1 MTKKTIPTH
10 FIIDIDGIMTDG
22 RMVYSQYGKE
32 FKLFGP
38 DDNDALQILKKY
50 LKLVFITADKRG
62 FKISK
67 KRINTD
73 MKMDLMLVDGKNR
86 KNILNKKFNLNKS
99 IFMGDGIFDYQV
111 MKSCMYSIAVK
122 DSLDHVKKNADYIV
136 DRTGGNRAVAAASIH
151 ILNFFFKIS
160 FENLIDE

>member
-62 FKISK
+62 FLISK
-67 KRINTD
+67 KGFQRIWD
-73 MKMDLMLVDGKNR
+73 
-86 KNILNKKFNLNKS
+86 I
-99 IFMGDGIFDYQV
+99 I
-111 MKSCMYSIAVK
+111 
-122 DSLDHVKKNADYIV
+122 
-136 DRTGGNRAVAAASIH
+136 
-151 ILNFFFKIS
+151 
-160 FENLIDE
+160 